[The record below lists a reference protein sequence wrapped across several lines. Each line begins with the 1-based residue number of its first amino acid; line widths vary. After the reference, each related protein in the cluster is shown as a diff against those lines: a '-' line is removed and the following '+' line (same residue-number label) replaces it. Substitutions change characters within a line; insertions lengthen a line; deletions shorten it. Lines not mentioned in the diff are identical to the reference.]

1 MPNYTCKVMDS
12 VGVVSERSITAASMI
27 EIYRILDMN
36 GEQLITAEK
45 PKFNIDINIDKYL
58 SMDMG
63 KLSPKDLNMFTR
75 QLQLLLS
82 QCLMLWMHWSGPPPP

>member
-1 MPNYTCKVMDS
+1 MPIYTCKVMDS
-12 VGVVSERSITAASMI
+12 VGAVSERSITAASMI

-58 SMDMG
+58 GMDKG
-63 KLSPKDLNMFTR
+63 T
-75 QLQLLLS
+75 
-82 QCLMLWMHWSGPPPP
+82 QCLMLWMHWSGPPPPII